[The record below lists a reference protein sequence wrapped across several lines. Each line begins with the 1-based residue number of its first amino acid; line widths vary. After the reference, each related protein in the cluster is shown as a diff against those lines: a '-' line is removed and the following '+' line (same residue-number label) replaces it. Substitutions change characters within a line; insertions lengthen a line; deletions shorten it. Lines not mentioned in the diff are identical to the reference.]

1 MDIHQLVRIAR
12 FYYELGYNQQRIADL
27 EGVSRA
33 KISRLLDKALK
44 EGIVQIKIAYPVES
58 VMELEQALCEKFG
71 LKKAFVAP
79 VIVDEE
85 NALKRDVGKAVAQ
98 YLGEVVQGGYTVGV
112 SWGTTLPYVTQQLK
126 EKHLDEVKVVQL
138 NGGLTSTYISTGSIT
153 IVEDCAK
160 AFNGK
165 PYLMAVP
172 TIVDTVKVAEA
183 LISDTRI
190 EAALDLVRQAEVGVV
205 GIGFASKDS
214 VLAKAGYF
222 TEQQYQQLV
231 DKGAV
236 GDICSRYFDINGSI
250 VDDQLDNR
258 TIGIALSDLAE
269 KEHSIGVAVGEHKA
283 PAIIGALRG
292 GYINCLFTDENAA
305 RKILAVAD

>member
-12 FYYELGYNQQRIADL
+12 FYYEMGYNQQRIADM

-58 VMELEQALCEKFG
+58 VTELEQALREKFG

-85 NALKRDVGKAVAQ
+85 KALKRDVGKAVAQ
-98 YLGEVVQGGYTVGV
+98 YLGEVVEDGHTVGV
-112 SWGTTLPYVTQQLK
+112 SWGTTLPYVSQQLQ
-126 EKHLDEVKVVQL
+126 EKLLKEVKVVQL

-153 IVEDCAK
+153 IVEECAK

-172 TIVDTVKVAEA
+172 TIVDTNKVADA
-183 LISDTRI
+183 LISDTGI
-190 EAALDLVRQAEVGVV
+190 EAALDLVKQAEIGVV

-222 TEQQYQQLV
+222 TEDQYQELI

-236 GDICSRYFDINGSI
+236 GDICSRYFDIDGNI
-250 VDDQLDNR
+250 VDNQLNNR
-258 TIGIALSDLAE
+258 TIGIALSDLAS

-283 PAIIGALRG
+283 PSIIGALSG

-305 RKILAVAD
+305 RKILAAAD